1 MSLNHITNSSG
12 SADTLD
18 IYVKD
23 IRARVLYVDGA
34 GDIITPSIT
43 TTTLKNPSDKIYTS
57 SIPSRVQLGTVSPAG
72 FITQLDD
79 VSFTLKEEQKYN
91 PDTLSY
97 VTILK
102 AKLFYRFTT
111 TLPPASIDTQWLINL
126 SIPADYLNSPVIY
139 SSSEL
144 RTASA
149 AQGEPF
155 FGIRSILTDT
165 SGVAKVFFGASS
177 HLDIFPAPNFNQV
190 AVEFQLN
197 RGY

>member
-43 TTTLKNPSDKIYTS
+43 TTTLKRPSDKIYST
-57 SIPSRVQLGTVSPAG
+57 SIPTRVQLGGVSPAG

-79 VSFTLKEEQKYN
+79 VSYSVKEEQRYN
-91 PDTLSY
+91 EDTASY
-97 VTILK
+97 VNVLK
-102 AKLFYRFTT
+102 VKLYFKYTT
-111 TLPPASIDTQWLINL
+111 PLPPASVDTQWEMFLT
-126 SIPADYLNSPVIY
+126 IPPSYLNTSVIY
-139 SSSEL
+139 SSSTC
-144 RTASA
+144 RTESSA
-149 AQGEPF
+149 IGADN
-155 FGIRSILTDT
+155 FGIRSIFTD
-165 SGVAKVFFGASS
+165 VAGIAKIFFGSTT
-177 HLDIFPAPNFNQV
+177 HINIFPAPFFNQIGL
-190 AVEFQLN
+190 EFELN